1 MARFPRGEAVRL
13 ETDITSG
20 ADDTAV
26 TPSTIL
32 CSVYDPN
39 GRAAVTAAAATLVST
54 GKYTYIFQSAA
65 TDLPGTWRFTF
76 SATSGAYTGV
86 KEGSFDLF
94 VVPT

>member
-1 MARFPRGEAVRL
+1 MASFPRGDAVRL
-13 ETDITSG
+13 EDDITSG

-26 TPSTIL
+26 TPSTIT

-39 GRAAVTAAAATLVST
+39 GRAAVTAATATLVST
-54 GKYTYIFQSAA
+54 GKYTYIYQSTV

-76 SATSGAYTGV
+76 SATSGANTGI

-94 VVPT
+94 VVPQ